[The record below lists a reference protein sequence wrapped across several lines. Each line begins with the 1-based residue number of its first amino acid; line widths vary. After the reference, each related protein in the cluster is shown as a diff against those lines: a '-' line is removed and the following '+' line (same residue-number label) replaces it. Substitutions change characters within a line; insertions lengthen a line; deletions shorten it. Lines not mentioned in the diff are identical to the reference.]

1 MKQLSILCATAL
13 MVTSTPT
20 LAAPA
25 SASQAEKRELQD
37 LCYGLIASGEFPG
50 LNLGECMSFNNTSD
64 AGFKAHLCD
73 FFRESGLLEE
83 LEMTYSECIRQQ

>member
-1 MKQLSILCATAL
+1 MKQLSILFATAL

-20 LAAPA
+20 LATPDPAP
-25 SASQAEKRELQD
+25 QAENRELQD
-37 LCYGLIASGEFPG
+37 FCYALIASGDFTG
-50 LNLGECMSFNNTSD
+50 LNLGECMSFNNSSD

-73 FFRESGLLEE
+73 FFRESGVLED